1 MASVPLPVNS
11 SSSSMPTTSK
21 MPSPALLQQPVIATT
36 SAFSAANISKGQLE
50 LSVIITDPQM
60 IITGPSVTVTDS
72 WISMISM
79 WVQAQ

>member
-60 IITGPSVTVTDS
+60 ITTVT

-79 WVQAQ
+79 WVQAR